1 MSAARTA
8 SASRSTTLAVVSDIH
23 FACALEQAR
32 GDNYES
38 AAVTNPMMRRFL
50 KLYRR
55 FIWLHQPL
63 RQNHLLD
70 QFFRHAGD
78 ADFVVANGDFSCDTG
93 FVGVSDDAACESARE
108 CLTKLRSR
116 FGENF
121 RATLGDHEIGKH
133 SFVGGNG
140 GMRLASFQR
149 AQSDLG
155 LQPFWAVNIGRRVLM
170 GVTSSLI
177 GLPVFEPD
185 ALPEELPEWRRL
197 REEHL
202 KEIRAAFCSLEPGQ
216 RVILFCHDPTALPF
230 LWREELIRAKLPQVE
245 HTIIGHLHSNLI
257 FWKGRLLAGMPEIH
271 FLGHS
276 VRRMSKALHEGRFWK
291 LFRVRLCPSLSGVEL
306 LKDGGFLTAELD
318 ADAARPARFT
328 CHRVHR

>member
-1 MSAARTA
+1 MSR
-8 SASRSTTLAVVSDIH
+8 RFTLAVVSDIH
-23 FACALEQAR
+23 FACAKEQAR
-32 GDNYES
+32 GDDYET
-38 AAVTNPMMRRFL
+38 AAVRNPLLRLLLRF
-50 KLYRR
+50 YRR

-70 QFFRHAGD
+70 QFLQRVGD
-78 ADFVVANGDFSCDTG
+78 VHFVIANGDFSCDTG
-93 FVGVSDDAACESARE
+93 FVGVSDDSAFESAKE

-121 RATLGDHEIGKH
+121 RATIGDHEIGKR

-140 GMRLASFQR
+140 GMRLASFHR
-149 AQSDLG
+149 AEHELQ
-155 LQPFWAVNIGRRVLM
+155 LQPFWQTEIGRYVLI

-185 ALPEELPEWRRL
+185 ALPEEISEWKKL

-202 KEIRAAFCSLEPGQ
+202 AKIRAAFSSLKTEQ
-216 RVILFCHDPTALPF
+216 RVILSCHDPTALPF
-230 LWREELIRAKLPQVE
+230 LWREDAVREKLPQIE
-245 HTIIGHLHSNLI
+245 HTIIGHLHTNLI
-257 FWKGRLLAGMPEIH
+257 FWKSKLLAGMPPIH

-276 VRRMSKALHEGRFWK
+276 TRRMTKALSEAKYWK
-291 LFRVRLCPSLSGVEL
+291 PFHVRLCPSLSGVEL

-318 ADAARPARFT
+318 TEAGEPAKFQL
-328 CHRVHR
+328 HRIRR